1 MIISAIPD
9 TVSRQTLLVHLKET
23 ASIMLLDTTEEINT
37 TQGTL
42 HTRARR
48 AAAAAAVQIFFY
60 ARPTVSLVKTHSTK
74 IANLMNLLQNIMQ
87 GHFIFTARQY
97 ISGLLPLVEIVSSC
111 VTEEL

>member
-42 HTRARR
+42 RIRAWRR
-48 AAAAAAVQIFFY
+48 GGAAVQIFFY